1 MNVPTV
7 VQPERYRGLYAYDFG
22 EWTSLGYTAEEIAVL
37 LEGEATRNGKVYKIV
52 RATPQGGMELRGV
65 SAERFQQ
72 ESGMFF
78 SRGNLNAARAD
89 FSELRRLAQA
99 DGAPCRT
106 FLHLADRDDREGVGR
121 YVTALI
127 YPAEYEDE
135 VARWLLATGF
145 EGGDLVEGGISH
157 VSNYHAEDKT
167 ILERQQLWSQSAI
180 PSRSAE
186 EVLSS
191 VRRAVQR

>member
-37 LEGEATRNGKVYKIV
+37 LESEATRNGKVYKIV
-52 RATPQGGMELRGV
+52 RATPEGGMELRGV

-78 SRGNLNAARAD
+78 SRGDLNAARAD
-89 FSELRRLAQA
+89 FSELRRLGQA

-106 FLHLADRDDREGVGR
+106 YLHLADRGEREGLAR

-135 VARWLLATGF
+135 VPRWLLEAGF
-145 EGGDLVEGGISH
+145 EGRDLVEGGISH
-157 VSNYHAEDKT
+157 VSNYYAEDKT

-180 PSRSAE
+180 LSRSAE